1 MEEEMSIKCVLVDVD
16 NVLITEMVEVMGELG
31 EPDCKF
37 INPYRFID
45 IDNMT
50 PWIQASN
57 QKEYML
63 RSEDILTIADPT
75 PEVIEKYTELT
86 S

>member
-1 MEEEMSIKCVLVDVD
+1 MAIKCVLVDVD
-16 NVLITEMVEVMGELG
+16 NVLITEVEEVMAELG

-37 INPYRFID
+37 VNPYRFVD

-57 QKEYML
+57 QNEFMI

-75 PEVIEKYTELT
+75 PEIIEKYKELT
-86 S
+86 A